1 MTRQDIDA
9 LYRREWG
16 PILATLIRRLGDFD
30 VAEEALQE
38 AFAAAIEQWPTQG
51 APDEPVAWIVQTA
64 KHKTIDRLRR
74 GSLYSEKLGALSD
87 IVAIERSEGTA
98 DAPSI
103 PDDLLRLLFTCCH
116 PALAIDAQVALALR
130 TLGGLTT
137 EEIARAFLVP
147 VATLA
152 QRLVRAK
159 KKIRDADIPYRIPD
173 AAELPERLEAV
184 MAVVYLI
191 FTEGHAATYGDSP
204 IRSDLC
210 AEAIRVARLLVRLF
224 PESNEAAGLLA
235 LLLLTDA
242 RRQARLDAEGEIV
255 PLEEQD
261 RSRWDREKI
270 AEGQAS
276 LEAVLRGGTLGP
288 YALQAAIAAVHARA
302 ERAEDTDW
310 REIAALY
317 ALFVQ
322 VAPSPVV
329 ELNRAIAVAMADGA
343 DRGLPLLDAIEAGG
357 QLVDYH
363 LLAATRADLLR
374 RAGRS
379 REAAASYRR
388 AISLTSNDAE
398 RRFLERRLREVG
410 EPEDAKSKGR
420 RRADGVPLAK

>member
-1 MTRQDIDA
+1 MTRQEIEA

-38 AFAAAIEQWPTQG
+38 AFAAAIQQWPSQG

-64 KHKTIDRLRR
+64 KHKAIDRLRR
-74 GSLYSEKLGALSD
+74 GSLYTEKLGALAE
-87 IVAIERSEGTA
+87 VTAIERAEGTA
-98 DAPSI
+98 DAPVI

-147 VATLA
+147 AATLA

-159 KKIRDADIPYRIPD
+159 KRLRDAGVGYRIPE

-184 MAVVYLI
+184 IAVVYLI
-191 FTEGHAATYGDSP
+191 FTEGHAATHGDSP

-210 AEAIRVARLLVRLF
+210 GEAIRLARLLVRLF
-224 PESNEAAGLLA
+224 PDSSESRGLLA

-242 RRQARLDAEGEIV
+242 RRRARLDAEGDVV

-261 RSRWDREKI
+261 RSLWDRTKI
-270 AEGQAS
+270 AEG
-276 LEAVLRGGTLGP
+276 EAVLETLLRDGTLGP

-302 ERAEDTDW
+302 ERAEDTAW
-310 REIAALY
+310 GEIAALY
-317 ALFVQ
+317 GLLAQ
-322 VAPSPVV
+322 VARSPVV
-329 ELNRAIAVAMADGA
+329 ELNRAIAVAMADGI
-343 DRGLPLLDAIEAGG
+343 DRGLEALDALEAGG
-357 QLVDYH
+357 ELTDYH
-363 LLAATRADLLR
+363 LFAASRADLLR
-374 RAGRS
+374 RAGRF
-379 REAAASYRR
+379 REATASYRR
-388 AISLTSNDAE
+388 AISLTSNEAE
-398 RRFLERRLREVG
+398 RRFLERRLREVVAAG
-410 EPEDAKSKGR
+410 EGTAARRGTGR
-420 RRADGVPLAK
+420 